1 MEPKP
6 GSRKRVRIV
15 AVRTRAPNAPPGCYD
30 RGTGAACARQQAF
43 EVFCVF
49 RPLSLLALP
58 LVFPA
63 AVLAAPAV
71 ADPLALEGAWVRA
84 LPPTQSVTAA
94 YLTVTNSGDDTVR
107 IVGAEAGGAGRTE
120 LHESRAEGS
129 AMRMVPVAALP
140 LAPGAS
146 AVFAPGGLHL
156 MLKDLERMPAPGDSV
171 RLCLITEGGERS
183 CTDAPVRRDA
193 PAGGHHDH
201 EH

>member
-1 MEPKP
+1 M
-6 GSRKRVRIV
+6 
-15 AVRTRAPNAPPGCYD
+15 
-30 RGTGAACARQQAF
+30 
-43 EVFCVF
+43 F
-49 RPLSLLALP
+49 RPLPLLVLG
-58 LVFPA
+58 

-71 ADPLALEGAWVRA
+71 ADSLAIEGAWVRA

-120 LHESRAEGS
+120 LHESRSEGS
-129 AMRMVPVAALP
+129 AMRMVPVEALP

-171 RLCLITEGGERS
+171 RLCLITDDGERS
-183 CTDAPVRRDA
+183 CTDAAVRRDA
-193 PAGGHHDH
+193 PASGHHHH